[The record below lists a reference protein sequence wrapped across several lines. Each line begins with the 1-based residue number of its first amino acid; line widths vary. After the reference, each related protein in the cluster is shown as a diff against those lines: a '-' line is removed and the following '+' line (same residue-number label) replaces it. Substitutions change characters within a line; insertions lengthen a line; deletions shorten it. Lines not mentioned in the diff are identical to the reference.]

1 MACRRAA
8 KVLLLTALLAAL
20 PACSGERKPAASR
33 SALSKE
39 PLSVRG
45 WIADVDSGDA
55 PTFRTVE
62 TESARRIQ
70 IFQSTNVWIDNAP
83 FVSGGIA
90 ENGAFVL
97 LDVPPGNVAIRFAAP
112 GIPHTTLVLEAIPGN
127 ADVLI
132 PSLVLSA
139 KGALAG
145 RPDAIRIRVPA
156 KVTKPR
162 TTAQIARVAGQNVPI
177 QEVPARA
184 MTDRR
189 DYPIPPGFKP
199 VAVVR

>member
-1 MACRRAA
+1 MI
-8 KVLLLTALLAAL
+8 LLFAAL
-20 PACSGERKPAASR
+20 PACSGERKSPANV
-33 SALSKE
+33 SALSKQ

-45 WIADVDSGDA
+45 WIADVADVDTGDA

-62 TESARRIQ
+62 TEAARRTQ

-83 FVSGGIA
+83 YVSGGIA

-97 LDVPPGNVAIRFAAP
+97 LDVPPGNVAISFAAP
-112 GIPHTTLVLEAIPGN
+112 GIPQTRLVLEAIPGN
-127 ADVLI
+127 ADVFI

-145 RPDAIRIRVPA
+145 QPDAIRVRVPA

-162 TTAQIARVAGQNVPI
+162 TTGQVARVAGQNVPV

-184 MTDRR
+184 MSDRR
-189 DYPIPPGFKP
+189 DYPNPPGFKP